1 MTEIKDTERE
11 LQLFRLRLSVA
22 GLVVFI
28 CFGLLMLRFFWLQ
41 AIRHDEYWERAESN
55 RISVVPAVPNRGLII
70 DRNGVV
76 LARNFSA
83 YTLEITPSKITGPI
97 DTVIDELAQLVD
109 IQARDRKR
117 FRRLLEESKTFESL
131 PIRTRLTDEEV
142 ARFAAQRYRFPGVD
156 IQARLFRQYP
166 LGQTASHMIGY
177 IGRVNKKEAERL
189 EDSEDAANYR
199 GTEYIGKEGLEKS
212 YERELHGITGYDE
225 IEVSAGGRANRTLS
239 RHSPTPG
246 NNLILSVDIEL
257 QKIVEKAFGD
267 RRGALVAIEPETGDI
282 LAYVSMPTFDPNL
295 FVEGIDTKS
304 WEELNTS
311 LDKPLLNRPL
321 IGSYPPGSTFKPY
334 MALASLELGKRT
346 PEMAISDPGYFWFGN
361 NKFRD
366 DKEGGHGR
374 VDMYRSIVQSCNTY
388 YYNLANDLGI
398 DAIHDFMK
406 PFGFGQLTGIDLEN
420 ERRGVLPSQAWKK
433 HTFKRPEL
441 QKWYAGE
448 TISVGI
454 GQGYNSF
461 TPLQLAHAVSN
472 LANNGVVMKP
482 HLVKS
487 VEDASTKARNLTVPK
502 ESYRIPLK
510 PENIEVV
517 KNAMIGVTKE
527 GTSARS
533 FANASYISGGKTG
546 TAQAAAMSRT
556 VKYDAS
562 KIAERL
568 RDHSL
573 YIAFAPADKPKIA
586 LAVIVENA
594 GFGAAAA
601 APIAR
606 LAIDYYLLGKRPEEP
621 VAKVEGSINGQPGP
635 VPATAPPVTEP
646 TTSTPA
652 APAVPAKPG
661 AAVPAAPATPAAPA
675 AAPGKP
681 AVAPATAATA
691 AAAASATAKPAAPTT
706 AAPAPAPAPV
716 TNKPAAA
723 PAAAP
728 GTNKPAAAPAPAPV
742 TNKPAA
748 APAAAPATNKPAAA
762 PAPATTPAAPAVA
775 KSPAASAALPA
786 TAPAATPAA
795 TKTAATPAASALAA
809 TPGTPTKPG
818 TTAAPA
824 SAPAPAPVP
833 APAKPAATTA
843 PATRAS
849 NVSKPTAGTRS
860 DDRSEP

>member
-11 LQLFRLRLSVA
+11 IQLFRVRLSVA
-22 GLVVFI
+22 GLVVLI
-28 CFGLLMLRFFWLQ
+28 CFGLLMLRFIWLQ
-41 AIRHDEYWERAESN
+41 AVRHSEYYERAESN

-70 DRNGVV
+70 DRNGVI
-76 LARNFSA
+76 LARNYSA
-83 YTLEITPSKITGPI
+83 YTLEITPDKINRPL
-97 DTVIDELAQLVD
+97 DTVIDELAKIVD
-109 IQARDRKR
+109 IQQKDRKR
-117 FRRLLEESKTFESL
+117 FRRQMEESKSFESL

-177 IGRVNKKEAERL
+177 IGRVNKREAERL
-189 EDSEDAANYR
+189 EESEDAANYR
-199 GTEYIGKEGLEKS
+199 GTEYIGKEGIEKS
-212 YERELHGITGYDE
+212 YERELHGNTGYDE

-239 RHSPTPG
+239 RSAPTPG

-257 QKIVEKAFGD
+257 QKIIEKAFGD
-267 RRGALVAIEPETGDI
+267 RRGALVAIEPATGDV

-295 FVEGIDTKS
+295 FVEGIDSKS
-304 WEELNTS
+304 WEDLNTS

-361 NKFRD
+361 NRFRD

-374 VDMYRSIVQSCNTY
+374 VDMYKSIVQSCNTFY
-388 YYNLANDLGI
+388 YVLANDLGI

-420 ERRGVLPSQAWKK
+420 ERRGVLPSQDWKRK
-433 HTFKRPEL
+433 TFKRPEL

-461 TPLQLAHAVSN
+461 TPIQLAHAVSN

-487 VEDASTKARNLTVPK
+487 IEDPNSKARRLTVPK
-502 ESYRIPLK
+502 ESYRIPLRQ
-510 PENIEVV
+510 ENLEFV
-517 KNAMIGVTKE
+517 KGAMIGVTKE

-533 FANASYISGGKTG
+533 FANAPYTSGGKTG
-546 TAQAAAMSRT
+546 TAQAAAMSKT
-556 VKYDAS
+556 VKYEAS

-573 YIAFAPADKPKIA
+573 YVAFAPADKPRIA

-606 LAIDYYLLGKRPEEP
+606 LAIDYYLLGKRPDEP
-621 VAKVEGSINGQPGP
+621 VAKVE
-635 VPATAPPVTEP
+635 
-646 TTSTPA
+646 A
-652 APAVPAKPG
+652 APAEPQNRTDATKPDTKKPEAG
-661 AAVPAAPATPAAPA
+661 KPEAGKPEASKPEIGKPEAGKPELQKANPGKPEEKKPA
-675 AAPGKP
+675 AAKP
-681 AVAPATAATA
+681 EPAKAEAAQSESKAATA
-691 AAAASATAKPAAPTT
+691 AKQPTT
-706 AAPAPAPAPV
+706 PTVNMV
-716 TNKPAAA
+716 T
-723 PAAAP
+723 
-728 GTNKPAAAPAPAPV
+728 GTIKKNEQR
-742 TNKPAA
+742 
-748 APAAAPATNKPAAA
+748 
-762 PAPATTPAAPAVA
+762 
-775 KSPAASAALPA
+775 
-786 TAPAATPAA
+786 
-795 TKTAATPAASALAA
+795 
-809 TPGTPTKPG
+809 
-818 TTAAPA
+818 
-824 SAPAPAPVP
+824 SAP
-833 APAKPAATTA
+833 
-843 PATRAS
+843 
-849 NVSKPTAGTRS
+849 
-860 DDRSEP
+860 